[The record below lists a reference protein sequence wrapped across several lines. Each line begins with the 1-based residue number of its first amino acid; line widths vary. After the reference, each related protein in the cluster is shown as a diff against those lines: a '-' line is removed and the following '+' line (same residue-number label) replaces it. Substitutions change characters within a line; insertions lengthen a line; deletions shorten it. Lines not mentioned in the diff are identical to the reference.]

1 MTQSISH
8 NRQELFGL
16 TLVLL
21 GALGFSS
28 KAIIIKLAYSASANV
43 DAITLMSLRM
53 VFSLP
58 LFLLV
63 ACWHNRNPN
72 VMPLK
77 PKQWLMVSL
86 LGVLGYYLSSYL
98 DFTGLYYI
106 SAGLERIILFL
117 YPTFVVL
124 FTALIYKRAIKLT
137 TALALMLCYAGMILI
152 FIEQLSL
159 DSTDIVFGSSLVLLS
174 ALIFAFFTMGSGV
187 MTHSIGSTRFTAYTM
202 SIAGIATLIHF
213 AASHP
218 INLIELPSKVYYL
231 ALFMA
236 VFATVIP
243 AFFMNAGIRRIGAG
257 PAAIISTTGPI
268 GTLILA
274 FFILRETITVNQL
287 AGTLLVL
294 TGVYVIGRVK

>member
-8 NRQELFGL
+8 NRQDLFGL

-117 YPTFVVL
+117 YPTFCCTVYRVDLQTRNQADNSTGVNAVL
-124 FTALIYKRAIKLT
+124 RRHDFNLHRAII
-137 TALALMLCYAGMILI
+137 AGLHRYSLWLKPG
-152 FIEQLSL
+152 FIECA
-159 DSTDIVFGSSLVLLS
+159 DFC
-174 ALIFAFFTMGSGV
+174 FFHDGQWCHDT
-187 MTHSIGSTRFTAYTM
+187 
-202 SIAGIATLIHF
+202 
-213 AASHP
+213 
-218 INLIELPSKVYYL
+218 
-231 ALFMA
+231 
-236 VFATVIP
+236 
-243 AFFMNAGIRRIGAG
+243 
-257 PAAIISTTGPI
+257 
-268 GTLILA
+268 
-274 FFILRETITVNQL
+274 
-287 AGTLLVL
+287 
-294 TGVYVIGRVK
+294 